1 MILWF
6 YLFDVLETIAC
17 RSVRSILSVYRIIF
31 VRFDRTQWRE
41 KRRRGR
47 KKKQGICYFKKQRE
61 VAALVTNITRENRV
75 SGDSVFGIR
84 VLFPRPSSTAS
95 LYDSLFPSA
104 LVTHASVGGAPQ
116 LFSREYLIHNSSNE
130 TSLSTRYISSR
141 SSFYFLNIIL
151 LLLLLYIYNNETYI
165 VPPIRRYTSG
175 VNTKFV
181 ESKQNRFR
189 FVFLS
194 IFCYSIFIII
204 LYYVAIYECKG
215 N

>member
-41 KRRRGR
+41 KRRRGG

-61 VAALVTNITRENRV
+61 VTALVTNITRENRV

-84 VLFPRPSSTAS
+84 VLFPSSTAS

-116 LFSREYLIHNSSNE
+116 LFFREYLIHNSSNE
-130 TSLSTRYISSR
+130 TSLKRVSTR
-141 SSFYFLNIIL
+141 
-151 LLLLLYIYNNETYI
+151 
-165 VPPIRRYTSG
+165 
-175 VNTKFV
+175 
-181 ESKQNRFR
+181 
-189 FVFLS
+189 
-194 IFCYSIFIII
+194 
-204 LYYVAIYECKG
+204 
-215 N
+215 